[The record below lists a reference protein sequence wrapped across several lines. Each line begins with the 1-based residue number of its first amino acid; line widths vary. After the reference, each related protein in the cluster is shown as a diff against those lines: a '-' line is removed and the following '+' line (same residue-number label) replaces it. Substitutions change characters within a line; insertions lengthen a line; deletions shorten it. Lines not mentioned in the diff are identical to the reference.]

1 MKVFQN
7 PIPEN
12 EQERIISLAEFD
24 IDYSNMENNFKD
36 LAHLAAK
43 IAGTEIS
50 LVNLID
56 TFTQWTYSS
65 YGLDDIVQNPRDE
78 TVCQYT
84 ISISSKEEY
93 FEVPDMSADDRFKEF
108 PAVSGPPNLR
118 YYFGVPLT
126 TSDGSHIGSLCVMD
140 QRLHAQSPE
149 KIELLK
155 IVADEVVNR
164 LKALKTIDSLKSKL
178 NEVKET
184 QKKVAHDIRGPI
196 AGIVGLAAI
205 IAEQGN
211 KNKLNEVLEFISMIH
226 KSGRSVLEL
235 ADEILTEGKTSALKN
250 DEFNLLVFKDK
261 LERLYLPQSKN
272 KNINFQIHINEKNE
286 LIPFIKN
293 KLLQITGNLISNAM
307 KFTRQDGTV
316 TVNLDLEVDA
326 GQYKLKIK
334 VEDSGVGMDENTIN
348 CIMEGK
354 TATTNGTVGE
364 KGYGFGLSLVKHLVN
379 SLHGNFNIH
388 SGIGSG
394 TTFEITLVQPHH

>member
-1 MKVFQN
+1 MKMFQN

-12 EQERIISLAEFD
+12 EQERILSLAEFD
-24 IDYSNMENNFKD
+24 IDYSCMENNFKD

-56 TFTQWTYSS
+56 AFTQWTYSS
-65 YGLDDIVQNPRDE
+65 YGLDGIVQNPREE

-84 ISISSKEEY
+84 ISLSSTEEY

-126 TSDGSHIGSLCVMD
+126 TSDGYHIGSLCVMD
-140 QRLHAQSPE
+140 QKLREQSPE

-164 LKALKTIDSLKSKL
+164 LKALKAIDGLKHRL
-178 NEVKET
+178 DEVRET

-196 AGIVGLAAI
+196 AGIVGLAAV

-211 KNKLNEVLEFISMIH
+211 NNNLDEVLEFITMIH

-235 ADEILTEGKTSALKN
+235 ADEILTEGKTAALKS
-250 DEFNLLVFKDK
+250 DEFNLLVFKEK
-261 LERLYLPQSKN
+261 LERLYLPQSLN
-272 KNINFQIHINEKNE
+272 KNITFQININEKNE
-286 LIPFIKN
+286 HIPFIKN

-307 KFTRQDGTV
+307 KFTPQDGTV
-316 TVNLDLEVDA
+316 TVNLDLEADI
-326 GQYKLKIK
+326 GQHKLKIK
-334 VEDSGVGMDENTIN
+334 VEDSGVGMDEDTIN

-354 TATTNGTVGE
+354 TATTDGTVGE

-379 SLHGNFNIH
+379 SLHGNFDIH
-388 SGIGSG
+388 SEIGGG
-394 TTFEITLVQPHH
+394 TTFEITLIQRHL

>member
-1 MKVFQN
+1 MQKNPN
-7 PIPEN
+7 PIPADEL
-12 EQERIISLAEFD
+12 ERIFSLAEFD
-24 IDYSNMENNFKD
+24 IDYSSMENNFKD

-56 TFTQWTYSS
+56 SFTQWTYSS
-65 YGLDDIVQNPRDE
+65 YGAEDTVQLPREDS
-78 TVCQYT
+78 VCQYT
-84 ISISSKEEY
+84 ISGDDY
-93 FEVPDMSADDRFKEF
+93 FEVPDLSADDRFKEKSY
-108 PAVSGPPNLR
+108 VSGPPNLR

-126 TSDGSHIGSLCVMD
+126 TSDGHHIGSLCVLD
-140 QRLHAQSPE
+140 KNLRAQSPE

-164 LKALKTIDSLKSKL
+164 LKALKAIDGLKYKL
-178 NEVKET
+178 DKVRET

-211 KNKLNEVLEFISMIH
+211 DNNLDEVLEFIAMIH

-235 ADEILTEGKTSALKN
+235 ADEILTEGKVHPLKE
-250 DEFNLLVFKDK
+250 DEFNLLVFKEK
-261 LERLYLPQSKN
+261 LERLYLPQAMN
-272 KNINFQIHINEKNE
+272 KNINFQVSINEKNE
-286 LIPFIKN
+286 HIPFIKN

-307 KFTRQDGTV
+307 KFTPENGKV
-316 TVNLDLEVDA
+316 TVNLDLEVDV
-326 GQYKLKIK
+326 GQYQLKIK
-334 VEDSGVGMDENTIN
+334 VEDSGVGMDEVTIA

-354 TATTNGTVGE
+354 TSSTKGTVGE
-364 KGYGFGLSLVKHLVN
+364 KGYGFGLSLVKHLVS

-388 SGIGSG
+388 SKIGSG
-394 TTFEITLVQPHH
+394 TAFEITLKQIIH

>member
-1 MKVFQN
+1 MPQNPN
-7 PIPEN
+7 PIPADEL
-12 EQERIISLAEFD
+12 ERIYSLAEFD
-24 IDYSNMENNFKD
+24 IDYSCMENNFKD

-56 TFTQWTYSS
+56 SFTQWTYSS
-65 YGLDDIVQNPRDE
+65 YGADDTIQLPREDS
-78 TVCQYT
+78 VCQYT
-84 ISISSKEEY
+84 IAGNDY
-93 FEVPDMSADDRFKEF
+93 FEVPDLSADDRFKEK
-108 PAVSGPPNLR
+108 PYVSGPPNLR

-126 TSDGSHIGSLCVMD
+126 TSDGHHIGSLCVLDKNM
-140 QRLHAQSPE
+140 RLQSPE

-164 LKALKTIDSLKSKL
+164 LKALKAIDGLKYKL
-178 NEVKET
+178 DKIKET

-211 KNKLNEVLEFISMIH
+211 NNNLDEVLEFIAMIH

-235 ADEILTEGKTSALKN
+235 ADEILTEGRENTLKE
-250 DEFNLLVFKDK
+250 DEFNLLVFKEK
-261 LERLYLPQSKN
+261 LERLYLPQSMN
-272 KNINFQIHINEKNE
+272 KNIDFQVKINEKNE
-286 LIPFIKN
+286 HIPFIKN

-307 KFTRQDGTV
+307 KFTPQKGKV
-316 TVNLDLEVDA
+316 TVNLDLEVDV

-334 VEDSGVGMDENTIN
+334 VEDSGVGMDERTVA
-348 CIMEGK
+348 CIMDGK
-354 TATTNGTVGE
+354 TPSTDGTVGE

-379 SLHGNFNIH
+379 SLNGDFNIH
-388 SGIGSG
+388 SKIGTG
-394 TTFEITLVQPHH
+394 TSFEIILIQRHHL